1 MDASRRTGWGTEA
14 SSGSAP
20 REAQG
25 PIDQDVGNASGTD
38 SSESSFDSSETE
50 SGSDNPQRPAP
61 ASRNQADADA
71 KARRRTQSARDDD
84 EKSAKRNGYGGDAAR
99 GAARADYASEI
110 PPRADAPTTAADP
123 PPQHDSLPPSP
134 SPPPAVK
141 ERIKAR
147 DVSRRSG
154 DSTVSGASNAPKSE
168 RGVAGGAGPPSRDI
182 HIGSKVVISREGK
195 GKNHLQY
202 SLLFS
207 PTPLP
212 RHLSSSAVLFFFDA
226 AHKKIAQGVRDAPC
240 DGAGRDAVFK
250 IVWCLTPTPLSSFQ
264 LFPLSHVRVQRA
276 ACGGEVWSW
285 EGSFRTWTVDRYRI
299 VQTSRYVFSIHSAF
313 FTLTHLLFRA
323 HTVCSSTRQTVP

>member
-1 MDASRRTGWGTEA
+1 MHNEVFFKFSCLSSTNADKHPETRLKRPKHHHHHHSRRRLGMDASRRTGWGTEA

-154 DSTVSGASNAPKSE
+154 DSTVSGASKNAPKSE

-212 RHLSSSAVLFFFDA
+212 RHLSSSAVLFFLTRRTRRS
-226 AHKKIAQGVRDAPC
+226 HKACVMHLVT
-240 DGAGRDAVFK
+240 GR
-250 IVWCLTPTPLSSFQ
+250 
-264 LFPLSHVRVQRA
+264 
-276 ACGGEVWSW
+276 GGTQ
-285 EGSFRTWTVDRYRI
+285 F
-299 VQTSRYVFSIHSAF
+299 
-313 FTLTHLLFRA
+313 
-323 HTVCSSTRQTVP
+323 